1 MQMAVKTWIG
11 KLDGGQLD
19 VMWNYLRFKGE
30 GVNIK
35 EIENLEKSLDE
46 LRTLMI
52 QKSAGQPNRESK
64 TSGYVEFEDLE
75 TVLNNIVIET
85 MWIYLGGG
93 FTKLK
98 GAIENNDRK

>member
-1 MQMAVKTWIG
+1 MAVKTWIG

-35 EIENLEKSLDE
+35 EVENLEKSLDE

-93 FTKLK
+93 FTKFK
-98 GAIENNDRK
+98 GAIENEQRNL

>member
-1 MQMAVKTWIG
+1 
-11 KLDGGQLD
+11 
-19 VMWNYLRFKGE
+19 
-30 GVNIK
+30 
-35 EIENLEKSLDE
+35 
-46 LRTLMI
+46 MI
-52 QKSAGQPNRESK
+52 QKSAGRPNRESK

-98 GAIENNDRK
+98 GVIENGDRK

>member
-1 MQMAVKTWIG
+1 MASTWID

-19 VMWNYLRFKGE
+19 VMWNFLRFTGE
-30 GVNIK
+30 GASIEDV
-35 EIENLEKSLDE
+35 ENLEKMLDK

-52 QKSAGQPNRESK
+52 QKSAGQPNCKSK

-75 TVLNNIVIET
+75 TVLKCIVAET

-93 FTKLK
+93 FAKLK
-98 GAIENNDRK
+98 GVIENEQRNL